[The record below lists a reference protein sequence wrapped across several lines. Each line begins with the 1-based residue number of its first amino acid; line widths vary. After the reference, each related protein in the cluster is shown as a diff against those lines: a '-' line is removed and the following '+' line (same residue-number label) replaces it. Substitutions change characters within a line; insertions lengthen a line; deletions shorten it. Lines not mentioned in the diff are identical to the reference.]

1 MIRRPPRST
10 LFPYTTLFRSTFA
23 GQGLQVF
30 LGSVGGLEAQRVG
43 DFRAGGR
50 RARAGDGG
58 LDQVQDLLLAG
69 GELGMVEHGVRPV
82 LEGRWQAG
90 RPSDD
95 LYSICIFNQFSKR
108 CKWGSQSW

>member
-10 LFPYTTLFRSTFA
+10 LFPYTTLFRS
-23 GQGLQVF
+23 VF

-95 LYSICIFNQFSKR
+95 LYSICIFNQV
-108 CKWGSQSW
+108 SQRGRKNV